1 MLRILSRYPFLT
13 LFSGLLVGILL
24 ASAVS
29 GFWLPALLALIALA
43 GLMIPA
49 VMKRRKPYF
58 AIRFTP
64 TQPFF
69 IVLLAASMGVFTALV
84 HRTDKDLELEGYPYV
99 AGTVVSAS
107 QGVQYSKMLVR
118 IDTFTDEAGNIVA
131 QPKNAIVE
139 LTTERFYAPDTRLI
153 FRQNLR
159 SLDPDGDVVRERFAP
174 YLRSRG
180 VAYTQW
186 VPQHL
191 ITVAEAPHG
200 LRYQAYSVRQK
211 LIRQLESSS
220 LSSTSASMLAAMA
233 LGHKDLL
240 DEEDME
246 AFRYSGLSHLLALS
260 GMHVG
265 IVAWVLSWLLFPL
278 MFFLRPRW
286 RWLAVIAL
294 IWLYVWLT
302 GWYVSALR
310 ACIMSTLLLG
320 ALVVQRRN
328 TSVNAILASAFII
341 VLFDPLQITT
351 AGFQLSFAAALLLVL
366 SIGINPI
373 DHHSHPR
380 IFKIFSLVA
389 ATLIVTAGTM
399 ALSAYYFHNITPAS
413 FVPNLLAGCLLPFY
427 LGGGIIY
434 ILLLSVGLDVSFLA
448 MMINKGTEAIVRLA
462 HVTASSPSL
471 ITDVRLHAAVPVMFL
486 CGMVCLI
493 LWLRSRRKLPAILS
507 AGSFVVAIAGVFLL
521 PVPEGLRALRA
532 SGTAKKDLITMYD
545 NDAAKTDTLQSGSCG
560 LYDTPAGSVGWCSA
574 DMKLLDAS
582 HPLYAKLQEADYLV
596 LGRGAEIDMQNIAMR
611 AHRPT
616 VVLLPSLRDA
626 ERDTLTTRCTRFG
639 LPYHDI
645 AADGP
650 FLLQYPL
657 R

>member
-69 IVLLAASMGVFTALV
+69 IFLLAASMGVFTALV

-118 IDTFTDEAGNIVA
+118 IDSFTDEAGNIVA

-328 TSVNAILASAFII
+328 TSVNAIRRFHNSA
-341 VLFDPLQITT
+341 VRP
-351 AGFQLSFAAALLLVL
+351 AA
-366 SIGINPI
+366 NY
-373 DHHSHPR
+373 HCR
-380 IFKIFSLVA
+380 
-389 ATLIVTAGTM
+389 
-399 ALSAYYFHNITPAS
+399 LSAELCRRS
-413 FVPNLLAGCLLPFY
+413 
-427 LGGGIIY
+427 
-434 ILLLSVGLDVSFLA
+434 
-448 MMINKGTEAIVRLA
+448 
-462 HVTASSPSL
+462 
-471 ITDVRLHAAVPVMFL
+471 AV
-486 CGMVCLI
+486 
-493 LWLRSRRKLPAILS
+493 
-507 AGSFVVAIAGVFLL
+507 
-521 PVPEGLRALRA
+521 
-532 SGTAKKDLITMYD
+532 
-545 NDAAKTDTLQSGSCG
+545 
-560 LYDTPAGSVGWCSA
+560 
-574 DMKLLDAS
+574 
-582 HPLYAKLQEADYLV
+582 
-596 LGRGAEIDMQNIAMR
+596 GAE
-611 AHRPT
+611 HRHKP
-616 VVLLPSLRDA
+616 
-626 ERDTLTTRCTRFG
+626 
-639 LPYHDI
+639 H
-645 AADGP
+645 
-650 FLLQYPL
+650 
-657 R
+657 